1 MARVTLDLPTL
12 RRGDQG
18 GTVFRLQ
25 QMLDPFVSHGEKGT
39 PVQPLQADGVFGSK
53 TERAVKAF
61 QGGQLG
67 GAIAADGIVGPNTW
81 RKLLTQWLSG
91 NEPG

>member
-1 MARVTLDLPTL
+1 V
-12 RRGDQG
+12 
-18 GTVFRLQ
+18 
-25 QMLDPFVSHGEKGT
+25 
-39 PVQPLQADGVFGSK
+39 QADGVFGSK

-67 GAIAADGIVGPNTW
+67 GAIAADGIVGPKTW
-81 RKLLTQWLSG
+81 RKLLTLWLSG